1 MSLHKFLGLAPPPS
15 KKQKTV
21 EACRDVG
28 SMKPKKER
36 GPSNQIG
43 LTNSHGNWL
52 EHKKKLKLLICST
65 KN

>member
-1 MSLHKFLGLAPPPS
+1 MPRGNNKMSLHKFLGLAPPPS
-15 KKQKTV
+15 IKQKTV

-43 LTNSHGNWL
+43 LTNSHG
-52 EHKKKLKLLICST
+52 
-65 KN
+65 

>member
-1 MSLHKFLGLAPPPS
+1 MSLHKFLGLPPKN
-15 KKQKTV
+15 KKLWKH
-21 EACRDVG
+21 VG

-52 EHKKKLKLLICST
+52 EHKKNS
-65 KN
+65 NF